1 MPSPPTQM
9 FKLDHAQHRKSLKCE
24 SISRHCG
31 KRVDKPP
38 RKACGRARC
47 QEARCS
53 AQLAPNINSLQ
64 ALGNS
69 CFHKHKYWVISRFGV
84 IQMQS
89 GGGHQQKTSER
100 KINKLL
106 FSFYFPHGRNI
117 FKSPVSSWEIILAV
131 IILKQHSPLVFFSR
145 LKGVQ
150 IVPESF
156 MHGSSGFMNKDVHRG
171 ISLRQPKWSF
181 AHAHSPSWGSSF
193 FETNSCDP
201 AATPN
206 VFFSLRHCCFIFFF
220 LHSPLPAP
228 AFF

>member
-9 FKLDHAQHRKSLKCE
+9 FRLDHAQHRKSLKCE

-69 CFHKHKYWVISRFGV
+69 CFHKHKCWVISRFGV

-89 GGGHQQKTSER
+89 GGGHQQKTSEL

-106 FSFYFPHGRNI
+106 FAFYFPHGRNI
-117 FKSPVSSWEIILAV
+117 FKSPISSWEIILVV

-145 LKGVQ
+145 LKGVL

-171 ISLRQPKWSF
+171 ISLRQPKWSS
-181 AHAHSPSWGSSF
+181 AHAHSPFWGSSF
-193 FETNSCDP
+193 FETNFCDP
-201 AATPN
+201 APTPN
-206 VFFSLRHCCFIFFF
+206 VFFFSPSLLFYFFYVH
-220 LHSPLPAP
+220 LYLPLL
-228 AFF
+228 FF